1 MRRIRGILSL
11 ILLAAAFGPVRPCVS
26 ASAGPAAWSAFPSGK
41 DAVRVTARFS
51 APFVQEEPGRPG
63 VALRRSVTFFVLCD
77 ESAPEVTEE
86 SRSASSDPGPEP
98 LVWADDIALTGEDGT
113 DRVYSAG
120 ENKPSV
126 VVTDMG
132 RDNGRRVFSIRLDPD
147 SEPRGAGSG
156 KWTEAMTVLITAPN
170 ILVSEHPPLG
180 SGWKKPA
187 AKAAPLSKNAVPPGP
202 LPFKPP
208 CVQIRYTEEGFY
220 HVPRSLVVNAG
231 WDVSDIDPRRLSIVG
246 PEGEIPIR
254 VIGEED
260 GSFDFPDAV
269 EFFGKRQWN
278 TEKPGE
284 KRLNPY
290 TTDNV
295 VWLVLKDGPGIR
307 YAEQNVAVPAM
318 DGSVSFPRSF
328 PWTEHIEQDWVF
340 NRLGNSIADTLDD
353 PEYWVMTYAP
363 RGGQS
368 RTLSFTIQQPDPY
381 AAQTASM
388 RLKFQGQ
395 TSGSEIQP
403 VDFLINE
410 KLMVSDAWS
419 DNTPVL
425 VHGED
430 FSPSHLIDGRNTL
443 TAVNRSSEGERSI
456 VSIDWFEL
464 TYPRLY
470 RTEGRS
476 IRFKPPLLSAGSL
489 CPFRIEGFETPDIEL
504 YKSEAGKLTGFRT
517 LLTTDSLGQDGYTIF
532 FQDRIVDE
540 SVEYF
545 AVTRAGKLAP
555 DTVTYMP
562 SASLRVQGRGA
573 DILVV
578 TPSDT
583 LGRAAMGEWIALR
596 ESQGYRVVFANLDS
610 IYAEFNYGIPSPSA
624 IRDFF
629 RFAKAHWN
637 PAPRFALLVGD
648 GALNYRP
655 VEIRRHLIPSPLFH
669 TMKLGGTASDH
680 WYTLLDGDD
689 ESDIA
694 IGRLPVRSQTE
705 LMDVV
710 SKIVEYEQAP
720 VSAWRN
726 RYLMIN
732 GGSTTDVFTTQIQS
746 LVQESVPRSLS
757 PNRLY
762 RHGPASNPEVGGR
775 TRLLGFMNEGIA
787 WINYRGHGGGGIWA
801 DGTPSVMSLDD
812 VDSLKNA
819 GKYPIVTSL
828 TCFTGDF
835 TSARDCLGE
844 AMLRKPD
851 AGAIAFLGTT
861 SLGWTNADFVLMQN
875 MLTVF
880 RGQPNL
886 TIGEIIQKG
895 KTLYRMQN
903 NTDLAESEV
912 HQYNLIGDPC
922 LRFAFPPESDD
933 FTLSE
938 RSIGSGDSVRFEW
951 KRTNGP
957 LRAFIEVIDS
967 TIRTRSGVE
976 TGLPAG
982 PVTRAVP
989 LPAELRSGPSGL
1001 RIHALDEGSGFQSR
1015 SFKPFAVES
1024 SHFDSV
1030 WTYPAEPLWTDSVAI
1045 HCRLTDRL
1053 PILRVLC
1060 EISQPSADSVA
1071 LAWSE
1076 HDQAF
1081 TGIRRIGPFRPG
1093 SALLFRIRA
1102 ETENG
1107 VTTGAW
1113 QSRVIPTQADAFVS
1127 GIDLSGES
1135 YVSVRAKIQNGG
1147 QTGLAGLAVRF
1158 ECAETG
1164 WSGADT
1170 VDVPAGSTV
1179 TASAPWE
1186 SAIGTY
1192 TFSVLLDP
1200 DRTMAE
1206 SRTDNNRSS
1215 KRLTVKTFRVTPEA
1229 GSMNGT
1235 AGPSPVGFESMGAVR
1250 SIRCLVQPGTVPA
1263 PDVLT
1268 VRSDLNW
1275 ARGQS
1280 REEEPALLV
1289 HLISFAGMGEDAAL
1303 PIPLR
1308 LTFVLVD
1315 SLSQAGYRPYRQDR
1329 AIGEWI
1335 AVPYSRSDSVIA
1347 FDSFLPGL
1355 FCFMPATDTEP
1366 PRVEIEMEDQFFSD
1380 GGFVPARPR
1389 FSILIE
1395 DPSGVDSRPGAAEI
1409 VLDETRRTDYAWLPS
1424 DSGTGNLSRRIR
1436 FEPELSAGE
1445 HTLRVSASDLHGNTV
1460 RSAAVRFSVADR
1472 FDLAFLGNHPNP
1484 FRRETVFAYRLASR
1498 ADRVTLK
1505 IYTVSGKLIRVFED
1519 ASMAAPDYHEIVWDG
1534 SDDWGDPVANGVYFF
1549 RMTGLQ
1555 GSLRREITGKI
1566 ARTR

>member
-1 MRRIRGILSL
+1 MRRTGSIPFL
-11 ILLAAAFGPVRPCVS
+11 ILLAAVIGPAGSHGS
-26 ASAGPAAWSAFPSGK
+26 ASAGLAAWSAIPAGK

-51 APFVQEEPGRPG
+51 APFVQTESGRPG
-63 VALRRSVTFFVLCD
+63 AALRRSVTFFVLCD
-77 ESAPEVTEE
+77 ESAPEVIEE

-98 LVWADDIALTGEDGT
+98 LIWADDIALTGEDGA

-120 ENKPSV
+120 EKKPSIA
-126 VVTDMG
+126 VTDLG
-132 RDNGRRVFSIRLDPD
+132 RDNGRRIFSIRLDPD
-147 SEPRGAGSG
+147 SEPRESGSG

-180 SGWKKPA
+180 SGWTNPA
-187 AKAAPLSKNAVPPGP
+187 ANAAPLSKKAVSPGP

-220 HVPRSLVVNAG
+220 HVPRSLIVNAG
-231 WDVSDIDPRRLSIVG
+231 WDVSDIDPRRLSVIG

-269 EFFGKRQWN
+269 EFFGKRQWD
-278 TEKPGE
+278 TAKPGE

-290 TTDNV
+290 ATDNV

-328 PWTEHIEQDWVF
+328 PWTEHIEQDWSF
-340 NRLGNSIADTLDD
+340 NRLANSIADTLDD

-368 RTLSFTIQQPDPY
+368 YTLPFSIPHPDPY
-381 AAQTASM
+381 AAQTASI

-395 TSGSEIQP
+395 TSGSEPQP
-403 VDFLINE
+403 VDFLINNR
-410 KLMVSDAWS
+410 LMLSNDWS
-419 DNTPVL
+419 DNATNV
-425 VHGED
+425 VHGEG
-430 FSPSHLIDGRNTL
+430 FSPSYLVDGKNNL
-443 TAVNRSSEGERSI
+443 TTVNRSSQGERS
-456 VSIDWFEL
+456 VVCIDWFEL

-470 RTEGRS
+470 KADARS
-476 IRFKPPLLSAGSL
+476 IRFKPPRLSEGTL

-504 YKSEAGKLTGFRT
+504 YKSGSGKLTGFRT
-517 LLTTDSLGQDGYTIF
+517 LLTTDSLGNESIALF
-532 FQDRIVDE
+532 FQDRVVDE
-540 SVEYF
+540 SAEYF

-562 SASLRVQGRGA
+562 SASLRVPGRGA

-578 TPSDT
+578 TPSDS
-583 LGRAAMGEWIALR
+583 LGREALGEWIALR
-596 ESQGYRVVFANLDS
+596 ESQGYHVVTASLDS

-629 RFAKAHWN
+629 RFTASQWN
-637 PAPRFALLVGD
+637 PSPRFVLLVGD
-648 GALNYRP
+648 GALDYRSAAARGH
-655 VEIRRHLIPSPLFH
+655 VVPSPLFH
-669 TMKLGGTASDH
+669 TTKLGGTASDH
-680 WYTLLDGDD
+680 WYALLDGDD
-689 ESDIA
+689 EPDLA
-694 IGRLPVRSQTE
+694 IGRLPVRSRAE
-705 LMDVV
+705 LKAVV

-746 LVQESVPRSLS
+746 LIQESVPRSIS
-757 PNRLY
+757 PDRLY
-762 RHGPASNPEVGGR
+762 RQGPESNPEIGGR
-775 TRLLGFMNEGIA
+775 TRVLGYMNGGTA

-801 DGTPSVMSLDD
+801 DGNPSVMSLDD
-812 VDSLKNA
+812 VDSLENK
-819 GKYPIVTSL
+819 GRYPVVTSL

-844 AMLRKPD
+844 AMLRKPE

-880 RGQPNL
+880 RSDPSQTL
-886 TIGEIIQKG
+886 GEIIRKG
-895 KTLYRMQN
+895 KILYRLQDRS
-903 NTDLAESEV
+903 DLAESEV

-922 LRFAFPPESDD
+922 VRFAFPPESDD
-933 FTLSE
+933 FSLTE
-938 RSIGSGDSVRFEW
+938 RSIGRGDSVRFDW

-957 LRAFIEVIDS
+957 LQAFIEVIDS

-982 PVTRAVP
+982 PVMEAVP

-1001 RIHALDEGSGFQSR
+1001 RIHAWDEVSGFQSR
-1015 SFKPFAVES
+1015 SFRPFAIES
-1024 SHFDSV
+1024 THFDSV
-1030 WTYPAEPLWTDSVAI
+1030 WTAPAEPLWADSVAI
-1045 HCRLTDRL
+1045 HCRLTDRF
-1053 PILRVLC
+1053 PILRAVC

-1071 LAWSE
+1071 LAWDS
-1076 HDQAF
+1076 QNQMF
-1081 TGIRRIGPFRPG
+1081 TGIRRIGLFRAG
-1093 SALLFRIRA
+1093 SAFLFRIRA

-1107 VTTGAW
+1107 VTSSAW
-1113 QSRVIPTQADAFVS
+1113 QSRLIPTQADAFVS

-1135 YVSVRAKIQNGG
+1135 FVSVRASVQNGG
-1147 QTGLAGLAVRF
+1147 QTALAGLAVRF
-1158 ECAETG
+1158 ECPETG

-1179 TASAPWE
+1179 QASAPWE
-1186 SAIGTY
+1186 SGMGVY
-1192 TFSVLLDP
+1192 TFSVTLDP

-1206 SRTDNNRSS
+1206 SRTDNNRAS
-1215 KRLTVKTFRVTPEA
+1215 KRLTVKVFRVTPEA

-1235 AGPSPVGFESMGAVR
+1235 EGPSPVGFESMGAVR

-1280 REEEPALLV
+1280 RDEEPALLV
-1289 HLISFAGMGEDAAL
+1289 HLISFAGIGEDAAL
-1303 PIPLR
+1303 PVPLR

-1329 AIGEWI
+1329 TIGEWI
-1335 AVPYSRSDSVIA
+1335 AVPYSRSDSVIT

-1389 FSILIE
+1389 FSIRIE

-1409 VLDETRRTDYAWLPS
+1409 VLDEARRSDYAWLPS

-1445 HTLRVSASDLHGNTV
+1445 HTLAVAASDLHGNTV
-1460 RSAAVRFSVADR
+1460 RSASVRFNVADR

-1498 ADRVTLK
+1498 ADRMTLK

-1519 ASMAAPDYHEIVWDG
+1519 ASMAAPDYHEIAWDG
-1534 SDDWGDPVANGVYFF
+1534 SDDWGEPVANGVYFF
-1549 RMTGLQ
+1549 RMTALQ
-1555 GSLRREITGKI
+1555 ASLRREITGKI